1 MIVGL
6 GHQAQVGKDTAARI
20 LVEKYG
26 FTRLAFADALKAV
39 AYDINPLI
47 TGASLSGEGRARP
60 LRLRNLV
67 DEVGWERAKHV
78 NSEVRRFL
86 QALGLAARDNI
97 HPDVWVDAVLA
108 KIDPSRDYVVTD
120 VRFENEFKALDDM
133 AGVLIKITRKNRL
146 GLSPVLADHPS
157 ETQLADAPWHHVI
170 ANDFDFE
177 FLESEL
183 VNVLGL

>member
-26 FTRLAFADALKAV
+26 FTRLAFADALRAV

-86 QALGLAARDNI
+86 QALGLAARDHV

-120 VRFENEFKALDDM
+120 VRFENEFKALDEM

-157 ETQLADAPWHHVI
+157 ETQLADAPWHHTI
-170 ANDFDFE
+170 ANDYDFE